1 MSMAEDRWRPW
12 RRLGMGLVLLLA
24 IPSVMVARGHALPAP
39 AADPDTAGASR
50 IDESWLE
57 PGDLLFVDIYHG
69 WSQTGYWDHIAIY
82 VAEPYPSVMEATYN
96 AGIARTP
103 LDVFLDRD
111 LPAPVSVRRLEDKPG
126 REQVLEAA
134 VQYAL
139 DQEGRAFDYTA
150 TATLP
155 LKLNEG
161 NLHCA
166 ELAWRAYRAGG
177 VDLDS
182 NGGLLIYPD
191 DIYFAPQMEA
201 P

>member
-1 MSMAEDRWRPW
+1 MSVAPDRWRLW
-12 RRLGMGLVLLLA
+12 RRLGMGLILLLA
-24 IPSVMVARGHALPAP
+24 IPSVMVARGHTLPVP
-39 AADPDTAGASR
+39 AGNPEVTGPGQLDGSF
-50 IDESWLE
+50 LE

-69 WSQTGYWDHIAIY
+69 WSQTGYWDH
-82 VAEPYPSVMEATYN
+82 VAVYLEDPYPSVMEATYN
-96 AGIARTP
+96 AGIARTA
-103 LDVFLDRD
+103 LDVFLERD
-111 LPAPVSVRRLEDKPG
+111 VPALVSVRRLEKRAD
-126 REQVLEAA
+126 RDQVLVAV

-139 DQEGRAFDYTA
+139 AQEGRAFDYTA

-166 ELAWRAYRAGG
+166 ELAWRSYRAGG

-191 DIYFAPQMEA
+191 DIYFAPELEA